1 MRQRAYEISPGGGYD
16 PYNSAVTHPTIVM
29 RMVELDLAYSREP
42 QTIARAFEAVYQLEK
57 LKVDELFK

>member
-1 MRQRAYEISPGGGYD
+1 
-16 PYNSAVTHPTIVM
+16 
-29 RMVELDLAYSREP
+29 MVELDLAYSREP